1 MAITL
6 TPSNGDERDITPE
19 GSYKAVLIGIYDLG
33 TDPDGKYGPR
43 RQIVFTWELHKSGA
57 VRPYLISRFFN
68 LSFFSRS
75 VLRQYV
81 EAMIGRT
88 FKDNDTIQLEQL
100 LGTPC
105 RIQVSHGVS
114 RDGAPRA
121 EIKGIMAL
129 DPDEREPVAVGS
141 PVYFEITAPNCT
153 IPFEVPKWIA
163 DRVRKSP
170 EYTGHEESRSPSTT
184 PMSRATPPPPMRRAV
199 AGPVLELDPADDQ
212 GRDEIPW

>member
-6 TPSNGDERDITPE
+6 TPSNGDERDITPV
-19 GSYKAVLIGIYDLG
+19 GNYKAILIGIYDLG

-43 RQIVFTWELHKSGA
+43 RQIVFTWELHKPGA
-57 VRPYLISRFFN
+57 PRPYLISRFFN

-81 EAMIGRT
+81 EAMVGRT

-105 RIQVSHGVS
+105 RIQVSHGTS
-114 RDGAPRA
+114 KEGTPRA

-129 DPDEREPVAVGS
+129 EADEREPVAVGN
-141 PVYFEITAPNCT
+141 PVYFEITAPNCV

-170 EYTGHEESRSPSTT
+170 EYMGFEQSRSPSTT
-184 PMSRATPPPPMRRAV
+184 PMSRSDVQPQRRPST
-199 AGPVLELDPADDQ
+199 GPVLELDTTDDP